1 MLIMM
6 LSFELSKIFQIIS
19 YIVKFLLHIWFAAC
33 LSAGIHSE
41 YTSKSLSVSPCN
53 PLCIVPSSSSS
64 IAGFGVNTDAAGV
77 AVEKRK
83 KSLCGSCSS
92 TACQVNIIMHI
103 RSASSRGEGV
113 SWGQGGGCL
122 VFGFV
127 EFGQVLATTTWQV
140 NATRCCR
147 WLPTANFLLLA
158 FCLIWFVWHVEA
170 VGLRIIDTLSGVQT
184 CSPPSLYTMLLPHM
198 HMHKL
203 LQQQCE
209 AGARNFLR
217 ICYTLSAH
225 TLITWPKI

>member
-1 MLIMM
+1 M
-6 LSFELSKIFQIIS
+6 LSCEMSKIFQIIS
-19 YIVKFLLHIWFAAC
+19 HIVQFLLHIWFAAC

-41 YTSKSLSVSPCN
+41 YTSQSLSVSPCI
-53 PLCIVPSSSSS
+53 PLSTVPSSSFS

-77 AVEKRK
+77 AAAAAVENRK

-113 SWGQGGGCL
+113 SWGQMGAGRGCL

-147 WLPTANFLLLA
+147 WLPT
-158 FCLIWFVWHVEA
+158 FCFWLFVWFD
-170 VGLRIIDTLSGVQT
+170 LCDMWKLSGCALLT
-184 CSPPSLYTMLLPHM
+184 LYQACRHAVPLPLH
-198 HMHKL
+198 HVV
-203 LQQQCE
+203 
-209 AGARNFLR
+209 APYA
-217 ICYTLSAH
+217 YA
-225 TLITWPKI
+225 